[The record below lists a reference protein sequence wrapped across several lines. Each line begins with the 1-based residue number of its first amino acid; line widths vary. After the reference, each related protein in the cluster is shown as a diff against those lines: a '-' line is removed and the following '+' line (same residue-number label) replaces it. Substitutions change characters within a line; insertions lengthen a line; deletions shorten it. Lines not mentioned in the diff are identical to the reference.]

1 MTLQPETG
9 NGHDEIGKLRL
20 EAKADVN
27 APAGESRERRAALQ
41 GSVSLPLR
49 LL

>member
-1 MTLQPETG
+1 MILQPETG

-27 APAGESRERRAALQ
+27 APAGESRERTALQ